1 MKTLGIFYTL
11 FIISVIV
18 NKTMITFPNTL
29 NYSFTE
35 KNYIV
40 LRGGFSYWYAD
51 ELWSQNASEV
61 NHYYYSTIFTIAVV
75 GYITCVYA
83 I

>member
-1 MKTLGIFYTL
+1 MKTLDIFYTL

-40 LRGGFSYWYAD
+40 LRGGGAFPTGMQMNYGHRMR
-51 ELWSQNASEV
+51 LK
-61 NHYYYSTIFTIAVV
+61 
-75 GYITCVYA
+75 
-83 I
+83 